1 MSRRLAVGCSNRKTK
16 NEFGIIDVIRITD
29 NCVNSTKFNNIIH
42 YNFTFIEGF
51 IHKLVVSKVVNK
63 KRWFSYWSSHL
74 KLTWP
79 ITQFQKNWM
88 ATTTFK
94 RKCSLN
100 ICIEMGLFN
109 FIKTPFRHAFT
120 KLYECKECKFNAN
133 GNNYHLYSLPKWFSG
148 TGNGSASTSND

>member
-1 MSRRLAVGCSNRKTK
+1 M
-16 NEFGIIDVIRITD
+16 
-29 NCVNSTKFNNIIH
+29 
-42 YNFTFIEGF
+42 
-51 IHKLVVSKVVNK
+51 
-63 KRWFSYWSSHL
+63 
-74 KLTWP
+74 TWP

-120 KLYECKECKFNAN
+120 KLYECKECKECKFNAN
-133 GNNYHLYSLPKWFSG
+133 GNNYHLYSLPK
-148 TGNGSASTSND
+148 